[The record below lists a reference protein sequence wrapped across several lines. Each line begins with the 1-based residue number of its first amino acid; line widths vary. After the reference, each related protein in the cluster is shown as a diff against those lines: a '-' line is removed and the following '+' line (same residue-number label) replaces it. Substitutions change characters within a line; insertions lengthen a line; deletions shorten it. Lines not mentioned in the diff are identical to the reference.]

1 MFLIFLILGKSSH
14 HVIIKYPI
22 ANIKGTIKIIMRYYN
37 NHRKENVIKLLFY
50 S

>member
-14 HVIIKYPI
+14 VIIKYPI
-22 ANIKGTIKIIMRYYN
+22 TNIKGSIKIIMCYYN
-37 NHRKENVIKLLFY
+37 NHRKESVIKLLFY